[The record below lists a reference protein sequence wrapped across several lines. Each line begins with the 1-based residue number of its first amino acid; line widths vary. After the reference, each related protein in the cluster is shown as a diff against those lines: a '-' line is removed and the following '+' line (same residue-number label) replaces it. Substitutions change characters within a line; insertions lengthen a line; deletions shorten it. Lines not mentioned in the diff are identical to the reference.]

1 MAIDFRVRDFFHPGS
16 ILRLH
21 RQFARNQWK
30 PAEEIE
36 SDQLDRL
43 RRILSRAG
51 REIPYYRRLFAE
63 IDFEPARLGSISEL
77 GMIPLLDR
85 ETIRARGPEM
95 RAPRPERL
103 GALPQRT
110 SGTSGSPIEFLADR
124 HSQTL
129 EFVYYWRHWSW
140 AGYRLGDRFAELGS
154 QHFLRRSDD
163 GLLEW
168 QPQLRRLMLN
178 SARVSAAAARELAG
192 AIRRHRPKFLKGM
205 PSAVFFLGR
214 AFEEAGIADIRFRA
228 VFTNG
233 EVVTPQQRKAAESV
247 FGCPVLDSYGHMER
261 TAAISQC
268 MHGSYHVVQ
277 DYGLLEFLDPRPEGD
292 GVIARAVGTSLHNRA
307 MPLLRYDIGDEIELF
322 RDSAPPCPCGR
333 GFPVVKRILGRS
345 RDVIVTPDGRHLTSL
360 FVLPEMVRGV
370 LLSQLVQETRAN
382 LCIRVVPDRE
392 WSPLERDRLLLY
404 ATRMVGPGMKVRIEV
419 AEKEEVLDPS
429 GKIRPVSA
437 LGSDTERCYP

>member
-16 ILRLH
+16 ILHLH
-21 RQFARNQWK
+21 RQFERNQWRS
-30 PAEEIE
+30 AEENQ
-36 SDQLDRL
+36 SYQLERL

-51 REIPYYRRLFAE
+51 REIPYYRSLFAE
-63 IDFEPARLGSISEL
+63 IEFDPENLDSVGRLTTL
-77 GMIPLLDR
+77 PLLDR
-85 ETIRARGPEM
+85 ETIRRCGEEM
-95 RAPRPERL
+95 RSPRAKRL
-103 GALPQRT
+103 GSIAQRT

-154 QHFLRRSDD
+154 QHFLRRGKDEIA
-163 GLLEW
+163 EW
-168 QPQLRRLMLN
+168 QPHLRRLMLN
-178 SARVSAAAARELAG
+178 SARVSAATARELAG
-192 AIRRHRPKFLKGM
+192 AIRRRRPRFLKGM
-205 PSAVFFLGR
+205 PSAVFFLAR
-214 AFEEAGIADIRFRA
+214 AFEEEGIRDIRFRA

-233 EVVTPQQRKAAESV
+233 EVITPQQRKAAESV

-268 MHGSYHVVQ
+268 MHGGYHVVQ
-277 DYGLLEFLDPRPEGD
+277 DYGLLELLEPRTD
-292 GVIARAVGTSLHNRA
+292 GETVVARAVGTSLHNWA
-307 MPLLRYDIGDEIELF
+307 MPLVRYDIGDEIELF
-322 RDSAPPCPCGR
+322 PDPPPACPCGR
-333 GFPVVKRILGRS
+333 GFPLVKRIRGRS

-370 LLSQLVQETRAN
+370 LLSQFVQESREE

-392 WSPLERDRLLLY
+392 WSPSERDRLLGY
-404 ATRMVGPGMKVRIEV
+404 AARLVGPAMKVRVEV

-429 GKIRPVSA
+429 GKVRPVWA
-437 LGSDTERCYP
+437 LGPDTERCYP